1 MSRVNSYAAHDEAN
15 HCVRERPNP
24 GTLAEYKDERKELPA
39 MTSRDT
45 YDILTYEEEQEE
57 SMNGINIQIN
67 TLVDAMIDA
76 EKCLFHNSPDN
87 LMVNSLLSE
96 KVVPVIDKAK
106 SPFVFRGTHPDLP
119 VSK

>member
-1 MSRVNSYAAHDEAN
+1 VNSYAAHDEAS
-15 HCVRERPNP
+15 HCARERPNP
-24 GTLAEYKDERKELPA
+24 GTLAEYKDEGKESPA

-96 KVVPVIDKAK
+96 VAGVEETK
-106 SPFVFRGTHPDLP
+106 SPFVFRGSHPDLP
-119 VSK
+119 VGK